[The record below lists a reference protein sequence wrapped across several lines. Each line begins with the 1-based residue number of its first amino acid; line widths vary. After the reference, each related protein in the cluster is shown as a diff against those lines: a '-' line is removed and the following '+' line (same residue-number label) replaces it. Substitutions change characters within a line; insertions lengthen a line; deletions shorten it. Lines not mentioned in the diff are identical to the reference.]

1 MKQGIKKAVVGILA
15 VSMVASVG
23 AVSAF
28 AAGTGRNFADADGN
42 GVCDNY
48 SVEQTVSRAAGALQK
63 GSGQNFVDAD
73 NDGICDN
80 YAVGQA
86 TGQETGQE
94 TASSQN
100 RGQNYVD
107 EDNDTVCDNYD
118 PSRTTGRGMGVARNG
133 LGWNFVDA
141 AGAGVC
147 DHLGTGQGR
156 QYRGEMCIRD
166 RA

>member
-1 MKQGIKKAVVGILA
+1 MYETGNKKAVVGILA

-73 NDGICDN
+73 NDGI
-80 YAVGQA
+80 A
-86 TGQETGQE
+86 TTMPWDRQQV
-94 TASSQN
+94 
-100 RGQNYVD
+100 RKR
-107 EDNDTVCDNYD
+107 
-118 PSRTTGRGMGVARNG
+118 PPPKI
-133 LGWNFVDA
+133 
-141 AGAGVC
+141 AGKI
-147 DHLGTGQGR
+147 
-156 QYRGEMCIRD
+156 MSMK
-166 RA
+166 

>member
-1 MKQGIKKAVVGILA
+1 
-15 VSMVASVG
+15 MVASVG

-94 TASSQN
+94 TAS
-100 RGQNYVD
+100 
-107 EDNDTVCDNYD
+107 
-118 PSRTTGRGMGVARNG
+118 P
-133 LGWNFVDA
+133 
-141 AGAGVC
+141 
-147 DHLGTGQGR
+147 
-156 QYRGEMCIRD
+156 
-166 RA
+166 

>member
-86 TGQETGQE
+86 TGQET
-94 TASSQN
+94 ASSLN

-107 EDNDTVCDNYD
+107 EDGNGTVSYTHLDVYKRQVLLLA
-118 PSRTTGRGMGVARNG
+118 SAGLAGTT
-133 LGWNFVDA
+133 FV
-141 AGAGVC
+141 VKK
-147 DHLGTGQGR
+147 R
-156 QYRGEMCIRD
+156 SVR
-166 RA
+166 

>member
-42 GVCDNY
+42 VVCDNY

-94 TASSQN
+94 TASSLN

-107 EDNDTVCDNYD
+107 EDNDGVCDN
-118 PSRTTGRGMGVARNG
+118 
-133 LGWNFVDA
+133 
-141 AGAGVC
+141 
-147 DHLGTGQGR
+147 LGTGQGR
-156 QYRGEMCIRD
+156 QYRGGRNQ
-166 RA
+166 

>member
-1 MKQGIKKAVVGILA
+1 MYEQGIKKAVVGILA
-15 VSMVASVG
+15 VSMVVSVG

-86 TGQETGQE
+86 TGQET
-94 TASSQN
+94 ASSLN

-107 EDNDTVCDNYD
+107 EDNDGVCDNYD
-118 PSRTTGRGMGVARNG
+118 PSRTTGRGRGVSRNG
-133 LGWNFVDA
+133 RGRNFVDA
-141 AGAGVC
+141 DGDGVC
-147 DHLGTGQGR
+147 DNLGTGQGR
-156 QYRGEMCIRD
+156 QYRGGRNQ
-166 RA
+166 

>member
-15 VSMVASVG
+15 VSMVAYVG

-28 AAGTGRNFADADGN
+28 SSGTGRNF
-42 GVCDNY
+42 
-48 SVEQTVSRAAGALQK
+48 S
-63 GSGQNFVDAD
+63 DAD

-94 TASSQN
+94 TASSLN

-107 EDNDTVCDNYD
+107 EDNDGVCDN
-118 PSRTTGRGMGVARNG
+118 
-133 LGWNFVDA
+133 
-141 AGAGVC
+141 
-147 DHLGTGQGR
+147 LGTGQGR
-156 QYRGEMCIRD
+156 QYRGGRNQ
-166 RA
+166 

>member
-28 AAGTGRNFADADGN
+28 ADGN

-141 AGAGVC
+141 DGDGVC
-147 DHLGTGQGR
+147 DNLGTGQGR
-156 QYRGEMCIRD
+156 QYRGGRNQ
-166 RA
+166 

>member
-15 VSMVASVG
+15 VSMVVSVG

-86 TGQETGQE
+86 TGQET
-94 TASSQN
+94 ASSLN

-107 EDNDTVCDNYD
+107 EDNDGVCDNYD
-118 PSRTTGRGMGVARNG
+118 PSRTTGRGKGVQTAMASAII
-133 LGWNFVDA
+133 W
-141 AGAGVC
+141 
-147 DHLGTGQGR
+147 GQGKEGNIAEDAINKQVWIQCGASR
-156 QYRGEMCIRD
+156 R
-166 RA
+166 

>member
-86 TGQETGQE
+86 TGRLRQLR
-94 TASSQN
+94 SKPDN
-100 RGQNYVD
+100 RPGN
-107 EDNDTVCDNYD
+107 
-118 PSRTTGRGMGVARNG
+118 GRCPKWTR
-133 LGWNFVDA
+133 LEL
-141 AGAGVC
+141 C
-147 DHLGTGQGR
+147 
-156 QYRGEMCIRD
+156 
-166 RA
+166 